1 MERTFHRVD
10 VFADRLFGGNP
21 ACVFPDARGLDEDTL
36 RAIAREMGAGATA
49 FVLPPTRAECTHK
62 VRFFKPLGEELRAC
76 GHATVATFAVL
87 AAIGEA
93 GPSAVMQC
101 GAGDVPVTTV
111 LDAAGA
117 RVTLVQGQGRF
128 RAFDGAAGKDGLA
141 RALGVP
147 PGDILAALPAEL
159 ASTGSGGTWV
169 AIAPLR
175 DVAAVAACAP
185 SAAAIE
191 ALGASR
197 VYAFAMPGDGAG
209 DRAGD
214 GTRGGD
220 RARAHA
226 RYFFLEVDGKVDED
240 PVTGT
245 AAGALAAWLDRHG
258 RLPRGEALVVEQ
270 GIECRRPGV
279 VRAAVDEAGRV
290 AITGSAV
297 VAFTASLDV

>member
-1 MERTFHRVD
+1 MARAFYRVD

-21 ACVFPDARGLDEDTL
+21 ACVFPDARGLDEAAM
-36 RAIAREMGAGATA
+36 RAIAREMGCGATA
-49 FVLPPTRAECTHK
+49 FVLPPTRAGCTHK
-62 VRFFKPLGEELRAC
+62 VRFFKPMGEELRAC
-76 GHATVATFAVL
+76 GHGTVATFAVL
-87 AAIGEA
+87 AALGEA
-93 GPSAVMQC
+93 GTAAVMES

-117 RVTLVQGQGRF
+117 RVTLVQGEGRF
-128 RAFDGAAGKDGLA
+128 RAFADGAIEGGLA
-141 RALGVP
+141 RSLGLPESDV
-147 PGDILAALPAEL
+147 LSALPAEL
-159 ASTGSGGTWV
+159 ASTGNGGSWV

-185 SAAAIE
+185 DAGGLA
-191 ALGASR
+191 ALGAAR
-197 VYAFAMPGDGAG
+197 VYAFALA
-209 DRAGD
+209 RE
-214 GTRGGD
+214 GG

-226 RYFFLEVDGKVDED
+226 RFFFLEVSGKVDED

-258 RLPRGEALVVEQ
+258 RLARGEALVVEQ

-279 VRAAVDEAGRV
+279 VRALVDEAGRV

>member
-1 MERTFHRVD
+1 MKRTFHRVD

-36 RAIAREMGAGATA
+36 RRIAREMGAGATA
-49 FVLPPTRAECTHK
+49 FVLPATRAECTHR
-62 VRFFKPLGEELRAC
+62 VRFFKPMGEELRAC

-93 GPSAVMQC
+93 GPSAVMEC

-111 LDAAGA
+111 LDASGA
-117 RVTLVQGQGRF
+117 RVTLVQGEGRF
-128 RAFDGAAGKDGLA
+128 RAFDDGAGKDGLA
-141 RALGVP
+141 RALGVS
-147 PGDILAALPAEL
+147 PGDVLRAPPAEL

-185 SAAAIE
+185 DATAIA
-191 ALGASR
+191 ALGAAR
-197 VYAFAMPGDGAG
+197 VYAFAVAADG
-209 DRAGD
+209 DRV
-214 GTRGGD
+214 
-220 RARAHA
+220 RAHA
-226 RYFFLEVDGKVDED
+226 RYFFLEVNGKVDED

-258 RLPRGEALVVEQ
+258 RLPRGETLVVEQ
-270 GIECRRPGV
+270 GIECQRPGV
-279 VRAAVDEAGRV
+279 VRAVVDQAGRV

>member
-1 MERTFHRVD
+1 MERPFHRVD
-10 VFADRLFGGNP
+10 VFAERLFGGNP
-21 ACVFPDARGLDEDTL
+21 ACVFPDARGLDDGTL

-62 VRFFKPLGEELRAC
+62 VRFFKPMGEELRAC

-87 AAIGEA
+87 GAIGDA
-93 GPSAVMQC
+93 GPSAVMEC
-101 GAGDVPVTTV
+101 GAGDVPVTTC

-117 RVTLVQGQGRF
+117 RVTVVQGHGRF
-128 RAFDGAAGKDGLA
+128 RAFDDAAGKDGLA

-197 VYAFAMPGDGAG
+197 VYAFAMPGD
-209 DRAGD
+209 RAGD
-214 GTRGGD
+214 GTRGCN

-226 RYFFLEVDGKVDED
+226 RYFFLEVNGKVDED

-258 RLPRGEALVVEQ
+258 RLRRGEALVVEQ

>member
-1 MERTFHRVD
+1 MERAFHRVD

-21 ACVFPDARGLDEDTL
+21 ACVFPDARGLDDDTL

-62 VRFFKPLGEELRAC
+62 VRFFKPMGEELRAC
-76 GHATVATFAVL
+76 GHATVATFAVH

-93 GPSAVMQC
+93 GPSAVMEC
-101 GAGDVPVTTV
+101 GAGAVPVTTV

-117 RVTLVQGQGRF
+117 RVTLVQGEGRF
-128 RAFDGAAGKDGLA
+128 RAFEDAAGKDGLA
-141 RALGVP
+141 RALGVS
-147 PGDILAALPAEL
+147 PGDVLAAPPAEL

-197 VYAFAMPGDGAG
+197 VYAFAMPGAGAG
-209 DRAGD
+209 DGP
-214 GTRGGD
+214 

-226 RYFFLEVDGKVDED
+226 RYFFLEVNGKVDED

-258 RLPRGEALVVEQ
+258 RLARGETLVVEQ
-270 GIECRRPGV
+270 GIECKRPGV